1 MKLSRSA
8 EMTASAAKT
17 GAASVESSSTT
28 DMAATKMRAATAA
41 AAHMNAAAMS
51 SASASATR
59 TRVGR
64 YGQGCQES
72 KCHNGDFE
80 KVSHGFTP
88 RVKII
93 MCKHI
98 NVESS

>member
-1 MKLSRSA
+1 
-8 EMTASAAKT
+8 MTVSMELARTA
-17 GAASVESSSTT
+17 
-28 DMAATKMRAATAA
+28 KMRPATAA
-41 AAHMNAAAMS
+41 AAHMNTAAMS
-51 SASASATR
+51 SASATR
-59 TRVGR
+59 ARVGR
-64 YGQGCQES
+64 YRQGCQKS